1 MKYITTICGALLL
14 AGGCGMPPNESG
26 DVVEARHGHFR
37 WTGLGVDHNDI
48 TESALQYVDGDV
60 ADDIGDY
67 NEETDSGT
75 TQLLSRFHVDNCYIT
90 EAFQSMR
97 ARYDTVIA
105 AMNPDAP
112 NTLQALMMWGSILH
126 TAQDFY
132 SHTNWVEGRQTT
144 LFDFGSFDM
153 PIPEVRTRLGTM
165 MVATEALPDS
175 FLVELAPG
183 SRVPTISIGG
193 APPSEIALISGVFSH
208 NLEPS
213 ICPIGA
219 SINHGPMFDQGSYG
233 SFLAKDDPD
242 SPHHAEAYVA
252 ALAQTKEELCR
263 FSRLVMLQ
271 HGEPGHDFLLA
282 TLKTTVANQDSQC
295 PDTRGMV
302 AAVFNAA
309 L

>member
-1 MKYITTICGALLL
+1 MNRITTICGVLFLTV
-14 AGGCGMPPNESG
+14 GCGMPPPDDDIES
-26 DVVEARHGHFR
+26 RHGKFR
-37 WTGLGVDHNDI
+37 VTWLGVDHNDI
-48 TESALQYVDGDV
+48 TEDGLQYVDSDV
-60 ADDIGDY
+60 ADQIGDY
-67 NEETDSGT
+67 NEDTDSGST
-75 TQLLSRFHVDNCYIT
+75 KLLSRYHVDNCYIT

-97 ARYDTVIA
+97 ARYDTAVSF
-105 AMNPDAP
+105 MNPDGP
-112 NTLQALMMWGSILH
+112 NTTEALRYWGSILH

-132 SHTNWVEGRQTT
+132 AHTNWVEGRQASY
-144 LFDFGSFDM
+144 FDFGSFDM

-175 FLVELAPG
+175 FLVELPPN

-193 APPSEIALISGVFSH
+193 AAPSEIGLISGVFSD
-208 NLEPS
+208 NVEPS
-213 ICPIGA
+213 VCPIGA
-219 SINHGPMFDQGSYG
+219 SIDHGDSLSQGSYG

-242 SPHHAEAYVA
+242 SPHHAEAVVMA
-252 ALAQTKEELCR
+252 VGQTKEELCR

-271 HGEPGHDFLLA
+271 YGEPGHDLLLG